1 MDRRDVP
8 FPAGRW
14 LPLGL
19 VLSLVTAPALGA
31 QAPAEGVVLRGEI
44 RDRQGKPV
52 AGARVFRADGEHF
65 AETTADA
72 EGRFA
77 LKSALSAPGFL
88 FVEKA
93 GFRFHGQRC
102 DRPDK
107 LEITLTR
114 RDEPAKKRL
123 TTLPPALPRAER
135 KALAARLL
143 EPSLKAVLEKGKDD
157 DRMRPLRTLAKLD
170 PGRCLAELEKRPLK
184 SAWYDGY
191 VRRAAV
197 EGLLAESLEEARTVA
212 DSIKDPGF
220 RSMTY
225 LDLYD
230 ALPAGKRAE
239 KRALLNQAVVH
250 SRAIKGNDH
259 RIIQL
264 GWAAKRSWALGEKD
278 RATRLLREGQKIAK
292 ELPTA
297 AWAGYARGAFAE
309 DLGLIDVPGALA
321 LIHDLKDS
329 FEYARHH
336 GNLAQKL
343 AGVNPAEAERVLD
356 LIDKRVTGREG
367 SQRDRYAVR
376 VCHRMATV
384 DLPRARKLAA
394 GIKDVHDK
402 ARALGVMALALSRSR
417 PKEARALLD
426 EAFEVLAKRVAS
438 GQDHFNS
445 LWSAPVIAGLLLP
458 AAEQTDPS
466 LVPEFF
472 WRALSLRRP
481 SRLRGPGAAVLQ
493 SGEGGALA
501 LVLARYDRGVAMALV
516 EETVKRRRKDD
527 FTREHYLQAAALAD
541 PRRAA
546 ALVEGLATG
555 KDAARERVIEFLL
568 AEGEARW
575 RAVHRAVAQWHVD
588 EEDL

>member
-8 FPAGRW
+8 FHAGRW
-14 LPLGL
+14 LAFGL
-19 VLSLVTAPALGA
+19 VLCLLAVPALRA
-31 QAPAEGVVLRGEI
+31 QAPAEGGALQGEI

-52 AGARVFRADGEHF
+52 AGARVSRTDRERH
-65 AETTADA
+65 AEATTDA
-72 EGRFA
+72 EGRFV
-77 LKSALSAPGFL
+77 LKGALSAPGFL

-102 DRPDK
+102 DRPEK
-107 LEITLTR
+107 LEVTLVR
-114 RDEPAKKRL
+114 RDEPAKKRM

-143 EPSLKAVLEKGKDD
+143 EPSLKAVLEKGQED
-157 DRMRPLRTLAKLD
+157 DRLRPLKTLAKLD

-197 EGLLAESLEEARTVA
+197 EGLLAESPEEARTLA

-239 KRALLNQAVVH
+239 KLALLNQAVLH

-264 GWAAKRSWALGEKD
+264 GWIAKRYWALGEKA
-278 RATRLLREGQKIAK
+278 RATKLLREGQVIAK

-321 LIHDLKDS
+321 LMKDLKDA

-336 GNLAQKL
+336 GNLAHKL
-343 AGVNPAEAERVLD
+343 GGVNPAEAERVLD
-356 LIDKRVTGREG
+356 LIDKRDAKQGG
-367 SQRDRYAVR
+367 SQRDRYVVR
-376 VCHRMATV
+376 VCHRMAPV

-394 GIKDVHDK
+394 GIKDAQDK
-402 ARALGVMALALSRSR
+402 ARALGVMAQALARSK
-417 PKEARALLD
+417 PKEARVLLD

-438 GQDHFNS
+438 GQDRFNG
-445 LWSAPVIAGLLLP
+445 LWSAPVIGGLLLP
-458 AAEQTDPS
+458 AAEQIDPT
-466 LVPEFF
+466 LVPELF

-481 SRLRGPGAAVLQ
+481 QRPRAPDAGGLPA
-493 SGEGGALA
+493 GEGGALA
-501 LVLARYDRGVAMALV
+501 LILARYDRGVAMALV
-516 EETVKRRRKDD
+516 EETAKGRRKDD
-527 FTREHYLQAAALAD
+527 FMREHYLQAAALAD

-546 ALVEGLATG
+546 ALAEGLATG
-555 KDAARERVIEFLL
+555 KDAARERLIEFLL
-568 AEGEARW
+568 AEGEAAW